1 MIPEA
6 KRLRISRCREF
17 TLIELLVVIIIIGVL
32 AGVVG
37 PRFLGRTDQAKVS
50 AAQQQIENFSLALDS
65 YQLDNGHFPSTQQGL
80 AALIKKPSGSP
91 EPKGWRGPYLK
102 KKEVP
107 TDPWGNPY
115 AYVCPG
121 KNNPQ
126 EYDLMSYG
134 KDGKEGGEGDAADIT
149 NW

>member
-1 MIPEA
+1 M
-6 KRLRISRCREF
+6 KTNRQRYLGF

-50 AAQQQIENFSLALDS
+50 AAQQQISNFSLALDS
-65 YQLDNGHFPSTQQGL
+65 YQLDNGNYPSTEQGL
-80 AALIKKPSGSP
+80 SALLKKPSGSP

-102 KKEVP
+102 KSEIP
-107 TDPWGNPY
+107 TDPWGN
-115 AYVCPG
+115 AYVYTAPG
-121 KNNPQ
+121 KHNTQ

-134 KDGKEGGEGDAADIT
+134 KDGKEGGDGDNADVC

>member
-1 MIPEA
+1 M
-6 KRLRISRCREF
+6 KQRQSRGF

-65 YQLDNGHFPSTQQGL
+65 YQLDNGNFPSTQQGL
-80 AALIKKPSGSP
+80 DALIKKPSGSP

-102 KKEVP
+102 KKELP
-107 TDPWGNPY
+107 TDPWGN
-115 AYVCPG
+115 AYVYTSPG

-126 EYDLMSYG
+126 EYDLVSFG
-134 KDGKEGGEGDAADIT
+134 KDGKEGGEGDDADIT

>member
-1 MIPEA
+1 MQARRVE
-6 KRLRISRCREF
+6 ENGF

-37 PRFLGRTDQAKVS
+37 PRFLGRTDQARIS
-50 AAQQQIENFSLALDS
+50 AAQQQIDNFSLALDS
-65 YQLDNGHFPSTQQGL
+65 YQLDNGHFPSSQQGM
-80 AALIKKPSGSP
+80 AALVKKPSGSP

-102 KKEVP
+102 KKEIP
-107 TDPWGNPY
+107 LDPWGNPY
-115 AYVCPG
+115 VYVCPG

-126 EYDLMSYG
+126 EYDLICYG
-134 KDGKEGGEGDAADIT
+134 KDGKEGGEGDDADIT